1 MLPPLSAQW
10 ESFSELSPAAAE
22 VTPTPMDFG
31 GFEQGP
37 VSRRRVELFLGEVAH
52 LDVLAAPASGVTY
65 FADWSGSKGDKS
77 GGGAFMGVFEMNLL
91 DKSQMNKIF
100 NSRNPV
106 AIIFYNGER
115 EFKKVEGLANTVTR
129 DMLLKGAIG
138 EDPPIETYLANT
150 ETCADA
156 MKAFR
161 LRPREAPIAVIHY
174 TQQDQKYVMEEED
187 LPLSTKSF
195 GRFAKKVR
203 RTSPQVVFAAC
214 GLTGRAVQVLRGA
227 RGPTDVKAAA
237 AARKAARQQT
247 ARDRENEEL

>member
-1 MLPPLSAQW
+1 
-10 ESFSELSPAAAE
+10 
-22 VTPTPMDFG
+22 MDFG

-65 FADWSGSKGDKS
+65 FADWSGSKGNKS

-150 ETCADA
+150 ESCADA
-156 MKAFR
+156 AKVFR
-161 LRPREAPIAVIHY
+161 IRPKEAPIAVVHY
-174 TQQDQKYVMEEED
+174 TKATGRDRKFVMGPDD
-187 LPLSTKSF
+187 LPLSTESLSTFVKE
-195 GRFAKKVR
+195 
-203 RTSPQVVFAAC
+203 
-214 GLTGRAVQVLRGA
+214 VLGGER
-227 RGPTDVKAAA
+227 PETDVREAA
-237 AARKAARQQT
+237 AARKAARKAARRAQELQT
-247 ARDRENEEL
+247 GQAQL

>member
-10 ESFSELSPAAAE
+10 ESFSGLSPAAAE

-65 FADWSGSKGDKS
+65 FADWSGSKGNKS

-174 TQQDQKYVMEEED
+174 TQQDRKYVMEEDD

-203 RTSPQVVFAAC
+203 RTSSQLVFAAG
-214 GLTGRAVQVLRGA
+214 GLMGRGA
-227 RGPTDVKAAA
+227 G
-237 AARKAARQQT
+237 AARDARADRCQGSGGGAEGGAATESQRP
-247 ARDRENEEL
+247 RE